1 HFLARG
7 LERGVNDNIGIS
19 AQDAASVTT
28 SRTATSDDL
37 RKAKEFVARWH
48 ARQAKRYQIPPQH
61 SGTNMVVFLK
71 QERLIRARPDT
82 FSIRSEV
89 NPQPKLNLS
98 RRAEGEYARAHPN
111 AVDIVISVSCHID
124 GTG

>member
-1 HFLARG
+1 MIFVKQKSLSRG
-7 LERGVNDNIGIS
+7 GVRTRRRGIRS
-19 AQDAASVTT
+19 HST
-28 SRTATSDDL
+28 
-37 RKAKEFVARWH
+37 
-48 ARQAKRYQIPPQH
+48 QH

-71 QERLIRARPDT
+71 QERLIRARPDP

-98 RRAEGEYARAHPN
+98 RRAEGEYARAHPD
-111 AVDIVISVSCHID
+111 AVDIVISVSCPID